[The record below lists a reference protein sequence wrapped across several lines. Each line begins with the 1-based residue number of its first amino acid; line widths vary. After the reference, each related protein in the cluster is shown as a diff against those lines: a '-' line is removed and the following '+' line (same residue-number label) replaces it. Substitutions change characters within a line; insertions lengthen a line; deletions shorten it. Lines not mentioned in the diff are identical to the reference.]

1 MAVKTDVASET
12 GELGAQNLGKTEK
25 RGVPRLEQ
33 LAVAKTI
40 ASQGRLR
47 AIKPS
52 KKGSR
57 RIGESQKNGSR
68 DKGRT

>member
-1 MAVKTDVASET
+1 MAVKTDMASET

-40 ASQGRLR
+40 ASQGR
-47 AIKPS
+47 
-52 KKGSR
+52 
-57 RIGESQKNGSR
+57 
-68 DKGRT
+68 